1 MEKLTSKYYL
11 DYNATSPLS
20 PLVKEY
26 LERGDFHFANPSS
39 QYQAG
44 KSARKQINKSKDYM
58 FSLFGL
64 DQELFQLVFN
74 SGATEGINTLIFG
87 AAFLEF
93 TSRRKAHFYFSPTDH
108 ACVVNLKDYLIN
120 LGHEVHYIPIN
131 ENGEVKVSELV
142 EAVKKY
148 PDVRSI
154 INWTWLNNE
163 TGVIN
168 SLEDA
173 VSVKKETGADIV
185 VDSVQAPGKISNWK
199 ELTSELDAFTFSSHK
214 FGGLKGVGFSF
225 INDQFKFSPM
235 IIGGGQQGK
244 LRSGTENTMAVE
256 TTELAL
262 RDLVEEMNASAITK
276 MLTLKGE
283 LENIIVKKFGETC
296 IVGKTAQARNLN
308 TINFIVPGVKATMML
323 MAFDLEGLQVSSG
336 SACSS
341 GANIPSRVLQA
352 LGVDEK
358 LTRSG
363 VRLSFSRSIST
374 LSDDEISALK
384 ERLESIL
391 ARYEKNN

>member
-1 MEKLTSKYYL
+1 MEKSTSNFYL

-44 KSARKQINKSKDYM
+44 KSARKQINKSKDFM

-64 DQELFQLVFN
+64 NEEVFQLVFN

-93 TSRRKAHFYFSPTDH
+93 TQRRKAHFYFSPTDH

-120 LGHEVHYIPIN
+120 LGHEVHFIPIN
-131 ENGEVKVSELV
+131 ENGEVKVDALV
-142 EAVKKY
+142 KAVQKY

-163 TGVIN
+163 TGVVN
-168 SLEDA
+168 ALEDA
-173 VSVKKETGADIV
+173 VYVKNKTGADLV
-185 VDSVQAPGKISNWK
+185 VDSVQAPGKITYWR
-199 ELTSELDAFTFSSHK
+199 ELAPELDAFTFSSHK

-225 INDQFKFSPM
+225 ISDNFKFSPM
-235 IIGGGQQGK
+235 IIGGGQQAK
-244 LRSGTENTMAVE
+244 LRSGTENTMAVQ

-262 RDLVEEMNASAITK
+262 RDLVDEMSSSAAASMLSLKNDLEE
-276 MLTLKGE
+276 
-283 LENIIVKKFGETC
+283 IIIQKFGKSC
-296 IVGKTAQARNLN
+296 IVGNTAKNKNLN
-308 TINFIVPGVKATMML
+308 TINFIVPGVKATLLL

-363 VRLSFSRSIST
+363 IRLSFSRGISK
-374 LSDDEISALK
+374 LSKGEVDLLK
-384 ERLESIL
+384 RQLEVIL
-391 ARYEKNN
+391 ARYQKNN